1 VTTAAPPRTL
11 RRTLGLWGTT
21 VSGVGIILGAGIY
34 VLIGTAA
41 ADAGGALWAS
51 FLIAAVLAGA
61 TGLSYA
67 ELAAMFPEA
76 GGSAAYARE
85 AFGRRAGFLVG
96 WLLLAMVVL
105 AAAAVAIGFGGY
117 VDDLLG
123 FDQRPAATLLI
134 ASCALVVWRGV
145 RETVAIAVACTLL
158 EAAGLL
164 LAVVVGLPYL
174 DPGALLDTPRGA
186 PGVLAAASLVFFAFT
201 GFEQMVT
208 LAEETRRPAQTI
220 PRAMLLAIGITT
232 TLYLLVAVTAVSV
245 IPWPELAHDPA
256 PLADVVRLAASDRLG
271 DGLSVVALFATAN
284 TVLMLL
290 ATGARLAWG
299 MARRAL
305 LPPPFG
311 WLDQRRGTPWFATLA
326 VSAVALAFALSGDIG
341 RVAQLTNVT
350 IFVAFIAVNAT
361 LVALRSARPE
371 APRPFRVAGAI
382 RGVPLP
388 PLLGGVAAAVLLA
401 GVDPLVLLGGVG
413 LLFAGL
419 AVSVI
424 ALRRERAA
432 REAAA

>member
-1 VTTAAPPRTL
+1 MSEAVGTPAL
-11 RRTLGLWGTT
+11 HRTLGLWGTT

-34 VLIGTAA
+34 VLIGAAA

-96 WLLLAMVVL
+96 WLLLTMVVL

-123 FDQRPAATLLI
+123 PDVRPFAALLI
-134 ASCALVVWRGV
+134 AACAVVVWAGV
-145 RETVAIAVACTLL
+145 RETVAIAVAFTLL
-158 EAAGLL
+158 EAGGLV
-164 LAVVVGLPYL
+164 LAIIVGLPYL
-174 DPGALLDTPRGA
+174 DPGALVDTPRGA
-186 PGVLAAASLVFFAFT
+186 SGVIAAASLVFFAFT
-201 GFEQMVT
+201 GFEQMAT
-208 LAEETRRPAQTI
+208 LAEEARRPEYTI
-220 PRAMLLAIGITT
+220 PRAMLLAIAITT

-245 IPWPELAHDPA
+245 IPWPELAGDAA
-256 PLADVVRLAASDRLG
+256 PLADVVRRAASDRAG
-271 DGLSVVALFATAN
+271 DGLAAIALFATAN

-299 MARRAL
+299 MARRGL

-311 WLDQRRGTPWFATLA
+311 RLDARRHTPWFATAA
-326 VSAVALAFALSGDIG
+326 VSGAALAFALSGDIG

-350 IFVAFIAVNAT
+350 IFVAFIVVNAA
-361 LVALRSARPE
+361 LVALRLRRPH
-371 APRPFRVAGAI
+371 AVRPFRIGGNV
-382 RGVPLP
+382 RGVPLTA
-388 PLLGGVAAAVLLA
+388 LVGGGAAAVLLA
-401 GVDPLVLLGGVG
+401 GADPLVLVAGGG
-413 LLFAGL
+413 LLLAGL
-419 AVSVI
+419 GVSVI
-424 ALRRERAA
+424 ALRHELAPADAA
-432 REAAA
+432 T